1 VFLQYGDRV
10 CGFLVEPIQGEAGV
24 VIPDDGY
31 LKQCYEL
38 CKQHN
43 VLFIADE
50 IQTGLGRTG
59 RLLASEWEGIRPDIV
74 VLGKAISGGVLPL
87 SAILADAEIML
98 CIQPGEHG
106 STYGGNPL
114 ASAVGIAALEVI
126 KQEKLVE
133 HAEKMGNKL
142 MSVLRKFQEEFP
154 FIKSVR
160 GRGLFCA
167 IDMDPEYTR
176 TAWDVCIAL
185 KKNGLLAKP
194 THETIIRLAPPLVI
208 TESELDECIKIIDK
222 SLREIQ
228 SSEDVPKVNGHHA

>member
-98 CIQPGEHG
+98 CIQPGECQPCVKH
-106 STYGGNPL
+106 
-114 ASAVGIAALEVI
+114 
-126 KQEKLVE
+126 
-133 HAEKMGNKL
+133 
-142 MSVLRKFQEEFP
+142 
-154 FIKSVR
+154 
-160 GRGLFCA
+160 LF
-167 IDMDPEYTR
+167 E
-176 TAWDVCIAL
+176 
-185 KKNGLLAKP
+185 
-194 THETIIRLAPPLVI
+194 IRLTDTCCQLQAS
-208 TESELDECIKIIDK
+208 TEALTEAILSPRLWA
-222 SLREIQ
+222 LQPWR
-228 SSEDVPKVNGHHA
+228 

>member
-1 VFLQYGDRV
+1 M

-24 VIPDDGY
+24 VIPDEGY

-98 CIQPGEHG
+98 CIQPGE
-106 STYGGNPL
+106 
-114 ASAVGIAALEVI
+114 
-126 KQEKLVE
+126 
-133 HAEKMGNKL
+133 
-142 MSVLRKFQEEFP
+142 
-154 FIKSVR
+154 
-160 GRGLFCA
+160 
-167 IDMDPEYTR
+167 
-176 TAWDVCIAL
+176 
-185 KKNGLLAKP
+185 
-194 THETIIRLAPPLVI
+194 
-208 TESELDECIKIIDK
+208 
-222 SLREIQ
+222 
-228 SSEDVPKVNGHHA
+228 